1 MAWDKNLPAGGND
14 IALGDDAIRANN
26 AAIETAVGREH
37 EFSTGGTNSGRHA
50 FLTGNNATRDAI
62 SNWVA
67 GSIYFNTEVRS
78 GAICMQRYSGTA
90 WVDLDVFQST
100 LPRLNAQSQ
109 WTVAQFAAWA
119 SVTPGAGSPDTLAID
134 LSLSPNKYATIVGDT
149 IISNPTNAVASHG
162 TVVRLI
168 LTMSGAGHVITWGNN
183 YRFANGV
190 EPVVASAN
198 GAKTCVYIESQQ
210 DGTYLAST
218 APNVSA

>member
-1 MAWDKNLPAGGND
+1 MAWDKNQPDGGAD
-14 IALGDDAIRANN
+14 IALGDNKIRENN
-26 AAIETAVGREH
+26 AALETALGREH
-37 EFSTGGTNSGRHA
+37 EFSTGGANSGRHA

-62 SNWVA
+62 ANWVA

-78 GAICMQRYSGTA
+78 GAICMQRYSGSA
-90 WVDLDVFQST
+90 WVDLDVFQSSI
-100 LPRLNAQSQ
+100 PRENEQSQ
-109 WTVAQFAAWA
+109 FTVCQFASWA
-119 SVTPGAGSPDTLAID
+119 SVTPGAGSPDTLAVD

-162 TVVRLI
+162 TSVRLI

-183 YRFANGV
+183 YRFMNGIA
-190 EPVVASAN
+190 PVIASAS